1 LKQLTKNTS
10 ANISVDKAVMKRGS
24 LSFIVLGLATAA
36 LGYGVAY
43 DLATAQ
49 QSTSAPARSTEI
61 ARIINVEN
69 GRVARKKIDQQDYEI
84 VSVNA
89 ELFAGDLILPER
101 SAIVLVQ
108 CNGSGIVWRVP
119 AGSPSGVSS
128 GCASPDRFNIGP
140 R

>member
-1 LKQLTKNTS
+1 M
-10 ANISVDKAVMKRGS
+10 AG
-24 LSFIVLGLATAA
+24 
-36 LGYGVAY
+36 LGYGITY

-49 QSTSAPARSTEI
+49 QSVSPGSVAI
-61 ARIINVEN
+61 ARILNIEN
-69 GRVARKKIDQQDYEI
+69 GRVARKRIDAQDYQI
-84 VSVNA
+84 VEENT
-89 ELFAGDLILPER
+89 ELYAGDLILPEQ

-108 CNGSGIVWRVP
+108 CSDSGNVWRVP